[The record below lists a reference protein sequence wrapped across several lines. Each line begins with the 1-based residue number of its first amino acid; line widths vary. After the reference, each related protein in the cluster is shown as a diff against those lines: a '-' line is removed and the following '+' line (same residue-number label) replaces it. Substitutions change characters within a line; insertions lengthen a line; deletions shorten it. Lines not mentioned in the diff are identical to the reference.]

1 MDKITKVQEVSSFIV
16 NFDNKY
22 WNEVILRLT
31 IIGIRYVTNNYQ
43 NKFSWKLKDLNII
56 LEKLE
61 KIKEPKEKN
70 LKNNYINKKESKK
83 EYNYNYNNSS
93 LLKKKESEIN
103 SNNNSLLL
111 SEKSGFYN
119 KIKKSKG
126 QNMILKNKNNRNK
139 ILSLK
144 QNSFNENNK
153 KINVVVSNFPFHQNN
168 IIKEK
173 EYNKDKIERNK
184 GDFLFYYN
192 KENNDYLNYN
202 KIRNIEKNN
211 FNNNSYILGNV
222 YNSNEEYT
230 PRYTNGDYNLRKNI
244 KLFDNNLKKDDYKNS
259 SREFI
264 SELRKMSQN
273 KDYKQNNH
281 KKLVSNIIYHSQPK
295 LNISYS
301 SPLLQ
306 NKKMPIKSYYKQDYS
321 FNSREKMDKIKSDIL
336 IINKGTDKEN
346 NDKSLSK
353 SVNRKYEFK
362 STNDNLKINFKYGI
376 NNDNDK
382 NNLENI
388 NKYLKNPNSKS
399 GNMKFNYIKDVIK
412 KNKNEMNFDYSSIK
426 VNNDN
431 SKVEIKYK
439 VPYTDRHSCN
449 YLYEIQ
455 QQTNKKNNTE
465 SINQNNIEEENK
477 NKENNNLK

>member
-56 LEKLE
+56 LEKLD
-61 KIKEPKEKN
+61 KTKESKEKN
-70 LKNNYINKKESKK
+70 LKNTNYINKKESKK

-93 LLKKKESEIN
+93 LLKKKENEIN

-144 QNSFNENNK
+144 QNSFNDNK

-173 EYNKDKIERNK
+173 EYNKDKSEINK
-184 GDFLFYYN
+184 NNLLFYFN
-192 KENNDYLNYN
+192 KENNDYLNLN

-211 FNNNSYILGNV
+211 FNNNSYIIGNT

-230 PRYTNGDYNLRKNI
+230 PRYTNGDYNFRKNI
-244 KLFDNNLKKDDYKNS
+244 KVFDNNLKKEDYKNS

-306 NKKMPIKSYYKQDYS
+306 NKKMPVKSYYKKDYS

-346 NDKSLSK
+346 NDNSLSK

-399 GNMKFNYIKDVIK
+399 ENMKFNYIKDVIK
-412 KNKNEMNFDYSSIK
+412 KNKNEMNFDYSSFK
-426 VNNDN
+426 VDNDN

-465 SINQNNIEEENK
+465 SINKNNIEDENK